1 MKFFFI
7 IIFFFLINVS
17 LYANNIGS
25 QTGYKLPRYVSLK
38 SDETNMRVGS
48 SLNYPIILKY
58 TIKNMPIE
66 IIDEYGLWRKTKDF
80 KENIGWIHK
89 NLIKGERYGIIN
101 PDKIQYSKIY
111 SKPLGHEIGKIG
123 ELNVVKINVCLVEW
137 CKIQHLQ
144 NIGWIKK
151 KNIWGIYSYEIID
164 RPFYQPLINLIW
176 QIL

>member
-7 IIFFFLINVS
+7 IIFFFLINVN

-25 QTGYKLPRYVSLK
+25 QTGYKLPRYVSIK

-48 SLNYPIILKY
+48 SINYPIILKY

-89 NLIKGERYGIIN
+89 I
-101 PDKIQYSKIY
+101 S
-111 SKPLGHEIGKIG
+111 
-123 ELNVVKINVCLVEW
+123 
-137 CKIQHLQ
+137 
-144 NIGWIKK
+144 
-151 KNIWGIYSYEIID
+151 
-164 RPFYQPLINLIW
+164 
-176 QIL
+176 